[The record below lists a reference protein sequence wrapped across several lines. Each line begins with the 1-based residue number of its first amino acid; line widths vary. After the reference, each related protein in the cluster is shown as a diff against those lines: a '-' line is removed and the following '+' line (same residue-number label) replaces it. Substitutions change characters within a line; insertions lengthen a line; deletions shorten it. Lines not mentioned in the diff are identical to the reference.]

1 MSVHQSSS
9 LVQSSD
15 CRWPSDSAKQL
26 GFEKV
31 KKKQLEAVC
40 AFVQGHDTFVSLPTG
55 YGKST
60 IYAILPY
67 VFDKL
72 KGINIKAVDL
82 LDLKGS

>member
-1 MSVHQSSS
+1 
-9 LVQSSD
+9 
-15 CRWPSDSAKQL
+15 
-26 GFEKV
+26 
-31 KKKQLEAVC
+31 VC

-82 LDLKGS
+82 SDLKGSWTIQSVSQSVHFPSHLRSLDWTSGLDWWTGLVDWH

>member
-1 MSVHQSSS
+1 MIVDGLLTVRSR
-9 LVQSSD
+9 L
-15 CRWPSDSAKQL
+15 DSKRL
-26 GFEKV
+26 R
-31 KKKQLEAVC
+31 KKQLEAVC

-82 LDLKGS
+82 SDLKGS